1 MIATFE
7 TEVEIRVRCA
17 CGMTKTLWRGKV
29 PALARAPV
37 FAEPV
42 ESEGPPAEHWHVLD
56 GQVVCPPCWLWWTK
70 LLRGSPGPV
79 ADGSARFRA
88 IEP

>member
-7 TEVEIRVRCA
+7 TEVEIRVSCA

-29 PALARAPV
+29 PALARVPI

-42 ESEGPPAEHWHVLD
+42 EFEGPPAEHWHVLD
-56 GQVVCPPCWLWWTK
+56 GQAVCPTCWPWWTK
-70 LLRGSPGPV
+70 LLRTGREAV
-79 ADGSARFRA
+79 AGSARFRA